1 VSASHKKIFRTV
13 RPEPVEGLVTK
24 ENQSMKH
31 TLLTLLTLTIMSAV
45 QAQSTPELTA
55 AEVRRVDA
63 ENGKITLK
71 HAEIK
76 SIDMPAM
83 TMVFTA
89 KDKAMLDGLVAGD
102 RVQIA
107 VESVGGKFTVTE
119 IVKTGADVLKSKEK

>member
-1 VSASHKKIFRTV
+1 MLPHNQTFITV

-24 ENQSMKH
+24 GNQTMKH
-31 TLLTLLTLTIMSAV
+31 TLLTLLTLIAISAV
-45 QAQSTPELTA
+45 QAQTAPELTA

-89 KDKAMLDGLVAGD
+89 KDKAMLDGLAVGD
-102 RVQIA
+102 KVQFS
-107 VESVGGKFTVTE
+107 VEMVGGKFMLNT
-119 IVKTGADVLKSKEK
+119 IAK

>member
-1 VSASHKKIFRTV
+1 
-13 RPEPVEGLVTK
+13 
-24 ENQSMKH
+24 MKH
-31 TLLTLLTLTIMSAV
+31 TLLTLLTLIAIIAV
-45 QAQSTPELTA
+45 QAQIPPELTA

-89 KDKAMLDGLVAGD
+89 KDKVMLDGLAVGD
-102 RVQIA
+102 KVQIA
-107 VESVGGKFTVTE
+107 VESLGGKFTVTQ
-119 IVKTGADVLKSKEK
+119 ISKMKTAP

>member
-1 VSASHKKIFRTV
+1 MKNTLATLLALTLISAS
-13 RPEPVEGLVTK
+13 
-24 ENQSMKH
+24 
-31 TLLTLLTLTIMSAV
+31 

-63 ENGKITLK
+63 DNGKITLK

-76 SIDMPAM
+76 SIAMPAM

-89 KDKAMLDGLVAGD
+89 KEKAMLDGLAVGD
-102 RVQIA
+102 KVQIA

-119 IVKTGADVLKSKEK
+119 IKKSAP

>member
-1 VSASHKKIFRTV
+1 
-13 RPEPVEGLVTK
+13 
-24 ENQSMKH
+24 MKH
-31 TLLTLLTLTIMSAV
+31 TLLPLLTLIAISAV
-45 QAQSTPELTA
+45 QAQTAPEMTA

-89 KDKAMLDGLVAGD
+89 KDKAMLEGLAVGD
-102 RVQIA
+102 KVQIA
-107 VESVGGKFTVTE
+107 VEMVNGKFMLNT
-119 IVKTGADVLKSKEK
+119 IKK